1 MSVLNSS
8 DSLIH
13 PQDGV
18 PRAHALAVVTT
29 AWSRRRTGIL
39 LGPFAHSV
47 LVRGEPA
54 SRAGLEHVV
63 RALYSGVLVFRD
75 QPRTEQR
82 GLDRLAP
89 HLYEAAWRLAQPLPQ
104 TDGLILAEAPGS
116 LAARRLPL
124 TTGTLA
130 LLRRLDEGT
139 QDLQLLLAGVHVDR
153 ELVARDLRVLLALGL
168 YRVQEGQARAPS
180 EAGSSEPPPMRREA
194 LLVRRLQRDWE
205 AIHSADDWTAVGA
218 TPMMDEASITRA
230 CTRMR
235 ERYLPLIEDP
245 RVPPEGR
252 ELADR
257 IHRRVMQAIERIRPL
272 SDETSG

>member
-1 MSVLNSS
+1 MALLSSS

-63 RALYSGVLVFRD
+63 RALYSGVLVFRE
-75 QPRTEQR
+75 QARTEQR

-89 HLYEAAWRLAQPLPQ
+89 HLYEAAWRLAQPLP
-104 TDGLILAEAPGS
+104 TVPDLLLAEAPGS

-130 LLRRLDEGT
+130 LLRRRDEGT
-139 QDLQLLLAGVHVDR
+139 HDLGRLISGVHVDHDR
-153 ELVARDLRVLLALGL
+153 VARDLRVVLALGL
-168 YRVQEGQARAPS
+168 YRVQAAQPRLEVEPS
-180 EAGSSEPPPMRREA
+180 STEPPPMRRET
-194 LLVRRLQRDWE
+194 LLVRRLQRDWD
-205 AIHSADDWTAVGA
+205 AIHDADDWTVVGA
-218 TPMMDEASITRA
+218 TPMMDEISITRA
-230 CTRMR
+230 CGRMR
-235 ERYLPLIEDP
+235 ERYRPLVDDP

-252 ELADR
+252 ELANR
-257 IHRRVMQAIERIRPL
+257 IHRRVMQAIERIRPAA
-272 SDETSG
+272 DETSG